1 MYGRVGGGW
10 KFTVYIFSLLYTVY
24 LVIHSH
30 RALITYNMSV
40 CVCVWDWGCVCVLGS
55 LIT

>member
-1 MYGRVGGGW
+1 MYGRVGEGGGGW
-10 KFTVYIFSLLYTVY
+10 KFTVYIFSLLYTAY

-40 CVCVWDWGCVCVLGS
+40 CVCVCGTGGVCVY
-55 LIT
+55 